1 MIKQFIEWLKM
12 SITMQLKKLNKEKE
26 EQDATLREIN
36 RKLDLL
42 IVEIARLKTQSSTP
56 LIKEVTKAVKD
67 KKWIKSEDKLYIPE
81 VDIDGMEVKAGVKE
95 IDNKKNIAGNID
107 KLNKLGAD
115 K

>member
-1 MIKQFIEWLKM
+1 MNA
-12 SITMQLKKLNKEKE
+12 TMQLKKLTKEKE

-42 IVEIARLKTQSSTP
+42 IVEIARLKTQSSIP
-56 LIKEVTKAVKD
+56 LIKEGTQIVKD
-67 KKWIKSEDKLYIPE
+67 RTWTKSEDKLYIPE

-107 KLNKLGAD
+107 KLNKLGG
-115 K
+115 

>member
-1 MIKQFIEWLKM
+1 MIKRFIGWLKM
-12 SITMQLKKLNKEKE
+12 NATMQLKKLTKEKE

-42 IVEIARLKTQSSTP
+42 IVEIARLKTQSSIP
-56 LIKEVTKAVKD
+56 LIKEGTQIVKD
-67 KKWIKSEDKLYIPE
+67 RTWTKSEDKLYIPE

-107 KLNKLGAD
+107 KLNKLGG
-115 K
+115 